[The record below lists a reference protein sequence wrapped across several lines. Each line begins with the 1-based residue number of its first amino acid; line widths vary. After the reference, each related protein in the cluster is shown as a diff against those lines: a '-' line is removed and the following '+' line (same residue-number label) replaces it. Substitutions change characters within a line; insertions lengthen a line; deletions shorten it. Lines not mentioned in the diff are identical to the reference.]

1 MVCSKSFNIF
11 HVTELSYYKHFTEKL
26 QVNETVFVHGIKV
39 CMHRNNISS
48 FVEFGK
54 ECPSIKG
61 VMN

>member
-1 MVCSKSFNIF
+1 
-11 HVTELSYYKHFTEKL
+11 VTELSYYKHFTEKL
-26 QVNETVFVHGIKV
+26 QVNETVFVHGMKV